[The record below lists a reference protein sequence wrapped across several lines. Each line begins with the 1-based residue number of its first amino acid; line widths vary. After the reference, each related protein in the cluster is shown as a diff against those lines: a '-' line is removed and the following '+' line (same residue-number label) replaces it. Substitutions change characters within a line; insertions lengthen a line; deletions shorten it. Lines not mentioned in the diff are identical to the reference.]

1 MEFRSAI
8 PSAVESARQFSSS
21 YVPSLLRQLT
31 GTTFALALSKSSN
44 CDDGVRAASQKDEE
58 GAMEKIAGLQNYKK
72 VFLSMLV
79 AVSILWTGSPVH
91 AVGPY
96 FENESPREQGPN
108 PAWPRP
114 DEPLW
119 SPSKPQ
125 IPSIESLKKG
135 DIILRNSKQSGK
147 AETTAPDVID
157 ASADKRI
164 ARR

>member
-1 MEFRSAI
+1 
-8 PSAVESARQFSSS
+8 
-21 YVPSLLRQLT
+21 
-31 GTTFALALSKSSN
+31 
-44 CDDGVRAASQKDEE
+44 
-58 GAMEKIAGLQNYKK
+58 MEKIADLQKNSKK
-72 VFLSMLV
+72 VFLSVLV

-125 IPSIESLKKG
+125 ILSVESLKKG
-135 DIILRNSKQSGK
+135 DIILRNSKQSSK
-147 AETTAPDVID
+147 AETTAPDVVD
-157 ASADKRI
+157 APSDKRI

>member
-72 VFLSMLV
+72 VFLSVLV